1 MRLLI
6 LIAVVL
12 GVVGQAVA
20 QEAVRMVRDD
30 AGLAAALRGAAAGDV
45 IRIAPGRYRGGLTLA
60 ASGTADR
67 PIVIEAADA
76 DDPPV
81 IEGGGNAIHLVGC
94 SYVTL
99 RNLHVRGQTGNG
111 INCDDGGQ
119 RDRPARGIVLENLR
133 VTEIGP
139 RGNHDGLKL
148 SGLSDFVVR
157 GGSIE
162 GWAGS
167 GIDMVGCHNGL
178 IERCTFRGKEGFSQ
192 SNGIQAKGGSA
203 DIRITACDF
212 IRAGQRAI
220 NCGGSTGMAYFRP
233 QDATWEA
240 KAITIDNCRFVGAV
254 AAVGFVGVDG
264 ATFTSNTIYHPEKWI
279 FRILQET
286 TADRFAPCRNV
297 RIERNLIVFRSA
309 DVRTHINIGPNTAP
323 QTFIFSRNW
332 WYCDDAPAQSRPTL
346 PTRETDGIV
355 GRDPGI
361 ALDESGLPVIPS
373 DAPAAG
379 YGAARA
385 GDRTTE
391 TRR

>member
-178 IERCTFRGKEGFSQ
+178 IDRVTFRGRDGFDP
-192 SNGIQAKGGSA
+192 SNGIQAKGGSSNLL
-203 DIRITACDF
+203 IRRCDF
-212 IRAGQRAI
+212 INAGHRAI
-220 NCGGSTGMAYFRP
+220 NCGGSTGPAYFRP
-233 QDATWEA
+233 PDATAEA
-240 KAITIDNCRFVGAV
+240 RDIRIEHCRFVGGDTPV
-254 AAVGFVGVDG
+254 AFVGVDG
-264 ATFTSNTIYHPEKWI
+264 AVFERNTIYHPRRWLL
-279 FRILQET
+279 RILQES
-286 TADRFAPCRNV
+286 TAERFVPCRNV
-297 RIERNLIVFRSA
+297 RFERNLILFRAA
-309 DVRTHINIGPNTAP
+309 DIRTHVNIGPHTAP
-323 QTFIFSRNW
+323 ETFRFTDNAWSCTDR
-332 WYCDDAPAQSRPTL
+332 PGSSRPNL
-346 PTRETDGIV
+346 PVEETGGIH
-355 GRDPGI
+355 GRDFNI
-361 ALDESGLPVIPS
+361 RLDGSGLPVATDPH
-373 DAPAAG
+373 
-379 YGAARA
+379 YGAAP
-385 GDRTTE
+385 DE
-391 TRR
+391 